1 MFKGEVAASVLGVCN
16 AVHLCFGYPEDVV
29 GLPGISMVRGSSD
42 RVSQLL
48 KCRCYVPLWWYSGYH
63 VLTLCFQSKFIS
75 SANYGIK
82 RKFPKIYL
90 IYSSF
95 LSHSFPLSL
104 FEFHTHVILFS
115 WFKHTISHLI
125 SSLSPSLS
133 HSFSLFSWQVLP
145 VVVYFYTV
153 TSVLYY
159 LGVMQVI
166 VKKMGMFL
174 SFCLGTSPAESLNA
188 AGNIFVGMVSSYTY
202 LFRYFVCNTYFGVD
216 NHNSCKRQLYFHFH
230 FVNIFF

>member
-1 MFKGEVAASVLGVCN
+1 MFKGEVAASVLGFCI

-125 SSLSPSLS
+125 SFLSLYLSLSFFL
-133 HSFSLFSWQVLP
+133 SLFVTGASSGGIFLHRDVSLILP
-145 VVVYFYTV
+145 RGDASDRQKNGHVP
-153 TSVLYY
+153 
-159 LGVMQVI
+159 
-166 VKKMGMFL
+166 FL
-174 SFCLGTSPAESLNA
+174 
-188 AGNIFVGMVSSYTY
+188 
-202 LFRYFVCNTYFGVD
+202 LFRNFSRRITERSRKHICRHGEF
-216 NHNSCKRQLYFHFH
+216 LY
-230 FVNIFF
+230 IFI